1 MTTTASGLPVEPKD
15 WEAFRRQMPIAQTWA
30 YFDHAAVSPLP
41 EPTRRALAEWTEE
54 AARSG
59 DTAWPS
65 WSQKV
70 EALRRQ
76 AAHLIGASPEE
87 IALIR
92 NTTEGVNLVAEGFP
106 WQPGDNVVTLADEF
120 PTNQYP
126 WMNLAQ
132 RGVETRR
139 VPTEDGVVDLE
150 RLARACDERT
160 RIVSVSWVSYSSGW
174 RNDLERI
181 AAIAHDR
188 GALFFLDAIQG
199 LGVFELDVGR
209 TPVDFL
215 AADGHKWLLGIEG
228 AGIFY
233 LRREHLGRL
242 RPVGVGWNSV
252 ARCHD
257 FQHIELV
264 LKDSADRYEGGS
276 QCMAGMIA
284 LAASLELLMSYGA
297 AALGRRI
304 VEVTEQ
310 ACRGLREIGAV
321 LHSDRSP
328 EHASGIVAFEFPG
341 RDPLAM
347 KKHCLQRNVVLSCR
361 AGRLRISP
369 HAYNNE
375 QDIQRLVE
383 ALKEF
388 RL

>member
-1 MTTTASGLPVEPKD
+1 MTAAASVVPVEPRD
-15 WEAFRRQMPIAQTWA
+15 WETFRRQMPVAQSWA

-41 EPTRRALAEWTEE
+41 EPTRRALLDWVEE

-59 DTAWPS
+59 DTVWPAWS
-65 WSQKV
+65 RKV
-70 EALRRQ
+70 EELRRR
-76 AAHLIGASPEE
+76 AADLIGASPEE

-126 WMNLAQ
+126 WMNLAE
-132 RGVETRR
+132 RGVQTRR
-139 VPTEDGVVDLE
+139 VPTDDGIVDLDQV
-150 RLARACDERT
+150 ADACDHRT
-160 RIVSVSWVSYSSGW
+160 RIVSVSWVSYASGW

-181 AAIAHDR
+181 AAIAHQR
-188 GALFFLDAIQG
+188 GALFFLDAIQA
-199 LGVFELDVGR
+199 LGIFELDVRR

-233 LRREHLGRL
+233 LRRQHLRRL

-252 ARCHD
+252 VGSHD
-257 FQHIELV
+257 FQHIELA
-264 LKDSADRYEGGS
+264 LKDSAEHYEGGS
-276 QCMAGMIA
+276 QCMAGLIA
-284 LAASLELLMSYGA
+284 LAASLELLMGYGA
-297 AALGRRI
+297 DALGRRI
-304 VEVTEQ
+304 LEVTEQ
-310 ACRGLREIGAV
+310 ACRRLGQIGAV
-321 LHSDRSP
+321 LHSDRS
-328 EHASGIVAFEFPG
+328 EQHASGIVAFELPG
-341 RDPLAM
+341 RDPLAL

-375 QDIQRLVE
+375 QDIQRLVQ
-383 ALKEF
+383 ALTEF
-388 RL
+388 R

>member
-1 MTTTASGLPVEPKD
+1 
-15 WEAFRRQMPIAQTWA
+15 MPIAQRWA

-41 EPTRRALAEWTEE
+41 EPTRRALVDWAAE
-54 AARSG
+54 AAESG
-59 DTAWPS
+59 DTIWPM
-65 WSQKV
+65 WSRKV
-70 EALRRQ
+70 DGLRRQ

-87 IALIR
+87 IALVH

-106 WQPGDNVVTLADEF
+106 WQAGDNIVTLADEF

-126 WMNLAQ
+126 WMNLAD

-139 VPTEDGVVDLE
+139 VPTDNGVVDLD
-150 RLARACDERT
+150 RLAAACNERT
-160 RIVSVSWVSYSSGW
+160 RIVSVSWVGYSSGW

-181 AAIAHDR
+181 ATIAHDR
-188 GALFFLDAIQG
+188 GALFFLDAIQA
-199 LGVFELDVGR
+199 LGVFELDVRR

-228 AGIFY
+228 AGICY
-233 LRREHLGRL
+233 IRREHLRRL

-252 ARCHD
+252 VRSRD
-257 FQHIELV
+257 FQHIELA
-264 LKDSADRYEGGS
+264 LKDSAERYEGGS
-276 QCMAGMIA
+276 QCMAGLIA

-297 AALGRRI
+297 EALGRRI
-304 VEVTEQ
+304 LEITDR
-310 ACRGLREIGAV
+310 ACDALGQIGAV
-321 LHSDRSP
+321 LYSNRSP
-328 EHASGIVAFEFPG
+328 QHASGIVAFELPG
-341 RDPLAM
+341 RDSLAV
-347 KKHCLQRNVVLSCR
+347 KKYCLERKVVLSCR

-388 RL
+388 R